1 VGGRLLL
8 GPPGLGAP
16 AASGREPG
24 LGGVSPSRG
33 LGECFPYDLGGRLG
47 LGECPDS
54 MIAT

>member
-24 LGGVSPSRG
+24 LGGVGPSRG
-33 LGECFPYDLGGRLG
+33 LGECFPYGIWGCLGS
-47 LGECPDS
+47 GECSDS